1 MEMFLNYD
9 PEKIGDL
16 SRDFFTATGVVLG
29 VCDENF
35 KLLTYKRQKNNKFC
49 EKIHAKDE
57 GRLACRCSDREL
69 LERCKKEEG
78 PVMHICHAG
87 LVDLALPIMHEKKII
102 AYLLLGQ
109 MRVEKSFPVLQ
120 KKELFSDEDIPELQK
135 LYDKLSVFDNE
146 RIESISNVAMMMVK
160 YILFENMLV
169 PKYDPSFERALVFI
183 NRNIARNL
191 TISEISKE
199 TLVPKSSLYKM
210 FHTHLG
216 CTVNEYINSKR
227 IKNSEELLLNG
238 SLSIEEISE
247 KLGFST
253 QQYFSKIFKKI
264 NGISPAQFRKNAR

>member
-1 MEMFLNYD
+1 
-9 PEKIGDL
+9 
-16 SRDFFTATGVVLG
+16 
-29 VCDENF
+29 
-35 KLLTYKRQKNNKFC
+35 
-49 EKIHAKDE
+49 
-57 GRLACRCSDREL
+57 
-69 LERCKKEEG
+69 
-78 PVMHICHAG
+78 MHICHAG

-135 LYDKLSVFDNE
+135 LYDELSVFDKE

-183 NRNIARNL
+183 NRNIARSL

-227 IKNSEELLLNG
+227 IKNSEELLMSG

-253 QQYFSKIFKKI
+253 QQYFSKIFKQI

>member
-1 MEMFLNYD
+1 MFLNYD

-49 EKIHAKDE
+49 EKIHTKDE

-87 LVDLALPIMHEKKII
+87 LVDLALPIVYDKKII

-109 MRVEKSFPVLQ
+109 IRVEKSFPVLQ
-120 KKELFSDEDIPELQK
+120 KKALFSDEDILELQK
-135 LYDKLSVFDNE
+135 LYDELSVFDKK

-160 YILFENMLV
+160 YILFENMLT
-169 PKYDPSFERALVFI
+169 PKYDPAFDRALTFI
-183 NRNIARNL
+183 NENLENNL
-191 TISEISKE
+191 TISKISNAA
-199 TLVPKSSLYKM
+199 LIPKSSLYKM
-210 FHTHLG
+210 FHTHFG

-227 IKNSEELLLNG
+227 VESAEELLING
-238 SLSIEEISE
+238 NLSIDEISE
-247 KLGFST
+247 KFGFST
-253 QQYFSKIFKKI
+253 QQYFSKVFKKFK
-264 NGISPAQFRKNAR
+264 GVSPAQFRKNNR